1 MADKVVLV
9 GPLDRVLYL
18 RTLPVFEP
26 LGSEALA
33 AIAQHAR
40 ERFFRRGSTV
50 LRPDRP
56 AHAVFVV
63 VDGLIS
69 IYRDARR
76 VEDAGPG
83 EAVGFLHLLSRT
95 TEGIEARADVD
106 TLTLELDWDAQ
117 LDVCEDH
124 FPVLL
129 QYVRYLSRRSVAELS
144 RIADGTRLGE
154 PHDAPFVG
162 PRALNL
168 VERILGLRRS
178 RPFSRC
184 SVDALSEL
192 ARHVVEERLRAGQPI
207 WTRGTPAGH
216 LLLVVSGSVRCH
228 VDPGR
233 AFLAGPGVT
242 LGMHEALMDG
252 VRWYDVV
259 TAEDLVGLRIDVEP
273 LVDILED
280 HFEMAIDLTSM
291 MAVRLMELM
300 KKQ

>member
-26 LGSEALA
+26 LSPEALA

-40 ERFFRRGSTV
+40 ERFVRRGTTV

-56 AHAVFVV
+56 AEAVYMV
-63 VDGLIS
+63 VDGRIS
-69 IYRDARR
+69 VYRDGRR
-76 VEDAGPG
+76 VEEAGPG
-83 EAVGFLHLLSRT
+83 EAVGFLHLLSRSSH
-95 TEGIEARADVD
+95 GIEARADVD

-124 FPVLL
+124 FPVLM

-144 RIADGTRLGE
+144 RLADGTRLGE
-154 PHDAPFVG
+154 AGDAPFVG
-162 PRALNL
+162 ARALNL
-168 VERILGLRRS
+168 VERMLGLRRS
-178 RPFSRC
+178 RPFSTC

-192 ARHVVEERLRAGQPI
+192 ARHVVEQRLRAGQPV
-207 WTRGTPAGH
+207 WARGTPAGH
-216 LLLVVSGSVRCH
+216 LLLVVAGCVRCQ

-233 AFLAGPGVT
+233 AFLAGPGVA

-252 VRWYDVV
+252 VRWYDAA
-259 TAEDLVGLRIDVEP
+259 TTEDLVGLRIDVEP

-280 HFEMAIDLTSM
+280 HFEMAVELTSM

-300 KKQ
+300 Q